1 MSFPSSPANPPS
13 DSLHTASARSS
24 TRFSTASGGSSASG
38 ASGRVPQPLPHVK
51 DLEDRSVEGLN
62 INQSIPH
69 LIQIAES
76 SLRQAVTLLEYRK
89 PDLAYLEYLR
99 SYEIL
104 VNFVCQNPGY
114 PDFKARRSSEF
125 SRYSHLIKVWQQCD
139 KKADSAN
146 TCSDSKAEKSNSR
159 RSGI

>member
-13 DSLHTASARSS
+13 DSVYTASARSS
-24 TRFSTASGGSSASG
+24 ARFSTASGGSSASG
-38 ASGRVPQPLPHVK
+38 ASGRVPQPLPHIK
-51 DLEDRSVEGLN
+51 DLEYRSLEGLN
-62 INQSIPH
+62 VNLSVTH

-104 VNFVCQNPGY
+104 VNFICQNPAY
-114 PDFKARRSSEF
+114 PDFKARRGPEF
-125 SRYSHLIKVWQQCD
+125 SRYSYLIKVRQPFV
-139 KKADSAN
+139 KEEDSAD
-146 TCSDSKAEKSNSR
+146 TRSDSKAEKSNSR
-159 RSGI
+159 R